1 MHYSDELCMDELR
14 RNTDPN
20 VILYIALMKGIT
32 PIVTIGDHK
41 SFVADLS
48 PPKKDKRRGRKLP
61 KKLNDLRDKLENKL
75 RHLWTW
81 HDIAWQGTWRRLLY
95 GRKWRMV

>member
-48 PPKKDKRRGRKLP
+48 PPKKDKSCGHGMILHGKEHGEGYCMEGNGEWCDCKEEGLSYDEEMEALKR
-61 KKLNDLRDKLENKL
+61 
-75 RHLWTW
+75 
-81 HDIAWQGTWRRLLY
+81 A
-95 GRKWRMV
+95 

>member
-75 RHLWTW
+75 RHKR
-81 HDIAWQGTWRRLLY
+81 A
-95 GRKWRMV
+95 